1 MITETTLYWFTRLSH
16 IHEVIDSLFAPFMA
30 LTIVSF
36 LALIVL
42 SIVEKMSCDNDEK
55 MILSKFCKAAKKTCC
70 TATCI
75 VAVTMICNIFV
86 PTTKEMAA
94 IIVIPK
100 IANNESIKDLGDEI
114 VNLAKEWMKEIHP
127 SKIINDSKNK

>member
-30 LTIVSF
+30 MTIISF
-36 LALIVL
+36 LIFIVM
-42 SIVEKMSCDNDEK
+42 SIIEKITCDNDEE
-55 MILSKFCKAAKKTCC
+55 IAFSKIGKAAKKTCC
-70 TATCI
+70 IAACI
-75 VAVTMICNIFV
+75 AAVTMICSVFV

-94 IIVIPK
+94 IVVIPK
-100 IANNESIKDLGDEI
+100 IANNESIKGLGNEF

-127 SKIINDSKNK
+127 SKIIVDSKNK

>member
-16 IHEVIDSLFAPFMA
+16 IHEVIDSLFAPFIA

-36 LALIVL
+36 LLLIVL
-42 SIVEKMSCDNDEK
+42 SIIEKMSCDNDEK
-55 MILSKFCKAAKKTCC
+55 MIFSTICKVTKKTCC
-70 TATCI
+70 ITACG
-75 VAVTMICNIFV
+75 VAFTMICSIFV

>member
-30 LTIVSF
+30 VTIISF
-36 LALIVL
+36 LTMIVL
-42 SIVEKMSCDNDEK
+42 SIAEKITYDNNEKMT
-55 MILSKFCKAAKKTCC
+55 LSKICKVAKKTCC
-70 TATCI
+70 TAACI

-94 IIVIPK
+94 IVVIPK
-100 IANNESIKDLGDEI
+100 IANNESIKGLGDEI

-127 SKIINDSKNK
+127 SKIIIDSKNK